1 MHLFIIIIS
10 ELFLLIPDPGAYR
23 TVYVTDEYRV
33 LYLDI
38 LVLGELGTLGL
49 LLQEPA
55 GVPVLQAR
63 TLLYP
68 PPWRK

>member
-1 MHLFIIIIS
+1 MHLFIINIRATAIDS
-10 ELFLLIPDPGAYR
+10 GSLCMH
-23 TVYVTDEYRV
+23 VTEEYRV

-38 LVLGELGTLGL
+38 LVLGELGALGL

-63 TLLYP
+63 PLLYP